1 MRSRYDLA
9 QNSTTQSEEGTY
21 YKDIF
26 TIPIQKFQHKESYL
40 ENILSKRDV
49 ERIDL
54 MMNEKYGITEF
65 DDLVMWINN
74 IGFIYEQEVGDE
86 IKLPTLPDLENF
98 YYDYRV

>member
-9 QNSTTQSEEGTY
+9 QNSTTQSDEGTY

-26 TIPIQKFQHKESYL
+26 TIPIQKFQYRESYL
-40 ENILSKRDV
+40 ENILGKRDI

-74 IGFIYEQEVGDE
+74 IGFIYEQEVE
-86 IKLPTLPDLENF
+86 SQIKLPTLPDLENF